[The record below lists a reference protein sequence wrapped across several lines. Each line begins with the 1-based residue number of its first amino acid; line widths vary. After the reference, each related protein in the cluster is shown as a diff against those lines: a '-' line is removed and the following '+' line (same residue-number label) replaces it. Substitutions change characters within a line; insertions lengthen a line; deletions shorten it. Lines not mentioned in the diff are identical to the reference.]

1 MSKIAE
7 KIADS
12 LCHRE
17 VIEECDR
24 EIYKYGYE
32 VLLEN
37 IGKTL
42 FLLVAGGILR
52 QFTVTLIFII
62 AFTTLRSCCGGY
74 HASESWKC
82 DLLTIFLWGMVV
94 AGTSLIE
101 SILVRGQTFMI
112 LIAVMSQLVIY
123 QYAPVEHK
131 DKRLTKEKQERNR
144 RCALGLGL
152 IYGILILLL
161 TFTLTRF
168 GAALA
173 LSVLEVVILMIIPN
187 EGRTCG
193 EETDGF

>member
-94 AGTSLIE
+94 AGTSLLE